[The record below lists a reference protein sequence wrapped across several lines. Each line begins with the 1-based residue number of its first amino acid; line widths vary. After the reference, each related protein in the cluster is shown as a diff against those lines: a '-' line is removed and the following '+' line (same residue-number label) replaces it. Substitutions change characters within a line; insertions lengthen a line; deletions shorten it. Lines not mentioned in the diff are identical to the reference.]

1 MFLTAII
8 AAATLQSSG
17 MDALPAYDLQVTAPS
32 VEYTASFHEDGTYS
46 SDVGIHGTWE
56 VIDGELCT
64 TRSTGEHAC
73 EALMD
78 VPAEAG
84 TSWTGTNTA
93 GEEVTFTLV
102 ERHDH

>member
-17 MDALPAYDLQVTAPS
+17 MDALLQYDLHVASPAG
-32 VEYTASFHEDGTYS
+32 EYTVSFHEDGTYTS
-46 SDVGIHGTWE
+46 NAGIEGTWE
-56 VIDGELCT
+56 VVDGELCT

-93 GEEVTFTLV
+93 GQEVTFTLV
-102 ERHDH
+102 ER

>member
-1 MFLTAII
+1 MFLTAI
-8 AAATLQSSG
+8 AAAAALQASG
-17 MDALPAYDLQVTAPS
+17 MDALLQYDLQVTSPS
-32 VEYTASFHEDGTYS
+32 GEYVVSFSEDGTYTS
-46 SDVGIHGTWE
+46 NVGIEGTWE
-56 VIDGELCT
+56 VVDGELCT

-93 GEEVTFTLV
+93 GQEVTFTLI
-102 ERHDH
+102 ER